1 MKKFIILLIVFVCF
15 KPSARSEEFSTV
27 IELVKDDILITH
39 PLELDQKFK
48 KKIQIIRSKISPLQV
63 NILFKY
69 NLKAEECILWEES
82 LVIIPGYYE
91 LRCEMIG
98 TREECH
104 NVWIEEHQQLEK
116 TCKQFEEQIQMVFKK
131 IIFDFSSATKLSANQ
146 REVFEVEES
155 SVRELERDIIRV
167 SEEILGL
174 TFWQKKCEQKDCRF
188 CALSELLAQ
197 K

>member
-1 MKKFIILLIVFVCF
+1 MLIVFVCF

-131 IIFDFSSATKLSANQ
+131 IIFDFSSATKLSASQ
-146 REVFEVEES
+146 REVFEMDLNQPKLDSGKFEIKGKVMEASGPYEIS
-155 SVRELERDIIRV
+155 SRSLLHKYQTVYFV
-167 SEEILGL
+167 
-174 TFWQKKCEQKDCRF
+174 KK
-188 CALSELLAQ
+188 
-197 K
+197 